1 MYPTLTGF
9 GTRTEIVPSSRLH
22 ASVGTPARGQLLTL
36 KTDNLYYLAANTSS
50 ANANLSGVIV
60 GVKSAVGGAVESVS
74 IVYCGDE
81 VPLRLFG
88 TLAQIQA
95 LGTSH
100 TAYLSA
106 TPGVIIGAQEI
117 GVWVRRVFRM
127 PKVFSS
133 LTEEEYQRL
142 YVLLIEEIPNQS

>member
-1 MYPTLTGF
+1 MYPIAGGF
-9 GTRTEIVPSSRLH
+9 ATRTEVIPASRLH
-22 ASVGTPARGQLLTL
+22 ASVGTPARGQLVTL

-74 IVYCGDE
+74 IAYCGDE
-81 VPLRLFG
+81 VPVRLFG
-88 TLAQIQA
+88 TLAQLQA

-100 TAYLSA
+100 TAYLGA
-106 TPGVIIGAQEI
+106 TPGGVVGTQEI

-127 PKVFSS
+127 PKIFSS

-142 YVLLIEEIPNQS
+142 YVLLIEETPNQS